1 MSIRVMAAAVAA
13 AAGLAVFLTGN
24 VGIMTTP
31 PTSPSPRTTMFR
43 LINRVR
49 AFR

>member
-1 MSIRVMAAAVAA
+1 MA
-13 AAGLAVFLTGN
+13 GQDLFLTGN
-24 VGIMTTP
+24 VGTMTTP
-31 PTSPSPRTTMFR
+31 AASPSPRTTMFR